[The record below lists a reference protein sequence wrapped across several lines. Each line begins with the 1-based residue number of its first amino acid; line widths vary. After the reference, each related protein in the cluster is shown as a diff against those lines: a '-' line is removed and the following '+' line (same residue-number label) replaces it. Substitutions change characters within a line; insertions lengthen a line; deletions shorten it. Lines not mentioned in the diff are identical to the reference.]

1 MEYCCDKCSLQ
12 GSFRT
17 VIEHFIADHPLH
29 NLGISRRIL
38 NHLTA
43 KMARQ
48 SDFAI
53 VPQDITKSGGKL
65 VIDDVSKKVR
75 VTSNSQPH
83 GFHNTEQQTNN
94 SNFHS
99 DLASNVCSLN
109 PSVC

>member
-1 MEYCCDKCSLQ
+1 MEYCCDKCSHQ

-53 VPQDITKSGGKL
+53 VLQDITKSGGKL

-75 VTSNSQPH
+75 DTSNSQPH
-83 GFHNTEQQTNN
+83 GFHNTAQQK
-94 SNFHS
+94 
-99 DLASNVCSLN
+99 LN
-109 PSVC
+109 IIPFQN

>member
-29 NLGISRRIL
+29 NLVISRRIL

-53 VPQDITKSGGKL
+53 VLQDTTKSGGKL

-75 VTSNSQPH
+75 DTSTPNH
-83 GFHNTEQQTNN
+83 MDFTIMDNKQTILI
-94 SNFHS
+94 FILIWH
-99 DLASNVCSLN
+99 LTCAV
-109 PSVC
+109 